1 MNIRTNSIVNKTGD
15 GAVNLPN
22 KTSLP
27 TGSIFNVAGDIN
39 ATGITT
45 VGFLT
50 AKNANISGIITATT
64 FVGDGSGLQN
74 VASVSASKSIAL
86 KLIISDPPLRC

>member
-1 MNIRTNSIVNKTGD
+1 MNIRTNSIVNRTGD
-15 GAVNLPN
+15 GAVNLPT
-22 KTSLP
+22 KPSLP
-27 TGSIFNVAGDIN
+27 TGSIFNVVGDIN

-50 AKNANISGIITATT
+50 ARNANISGILTATS
-64 FVGDGSGLQN
+64 FIGDGSNLQG
-74 VASVSASKSIAL
+74 VPSVSASKSIAL